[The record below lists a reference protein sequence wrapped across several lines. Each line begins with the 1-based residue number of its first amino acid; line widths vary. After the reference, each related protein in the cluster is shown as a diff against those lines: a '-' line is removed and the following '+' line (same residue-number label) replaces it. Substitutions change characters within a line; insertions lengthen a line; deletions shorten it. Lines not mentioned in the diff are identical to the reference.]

1 MNPSNAPS
9 PHDAI
14 QSHTSKGW
22 RILKL
27 ASSCT
32 TKIMDHVNSKNIMGE
47 DLKFAADSLDNRLAC
62 ALQIAVYSIPS
73 HATVASSLP
82 GSSALTCTVN
92 GTVCTVQEWEPA
104 RFANIRESF
113 GVDPIEYRAALGKAP
128 SISSSGPEHS
138 TLRFVGAHAASGKSF
153 SWFLFSPDMR
163 YCCKTMSSAEAAL
176 LLEILPSFE
185 THCAVHAG
193 ATLLPHF
200 LGLYCITLDRRKVI
214 PLGRAVRRH

>member
-1 MNPSNAPS
+1 M
-9 PHDAI
+9 
-14 QSHTSKGW
+14 G
-22 RILKL
+22 
-27 ASSCT
+27 
-32 TKIMDHVNSKNIMGE
+32 HVDSTNKVGE

-73 HATVASSLP
+73 HAATTTSSP
-82 GSSALTCTVN
+82 PSTAKAVTCNVN

-104 RFANIRESF
+104 RFAAIRASF
-113 GVDPIEYRAALGKAP
+113 GVEPIEYRAALGKAP
-128 SISSSGPEHS
+128 SSSSSGPEHS

-185 THCAVHAG
+185 KHCSDHAG

-200 LGLYCITLDRRKVI
+200 LGLYSITVDRRQVHRQPEERGAEEGPAGGNQTPPRPP
-214 PLGRAVRRH
+214 PLHPSLCPRD